1 MAKQRVIAYFM
12 DESERNAA
20 EQVMTSAQV
29 TDSFAIGEMDDAQV
43 TELRKQGIIVNVEPS
58 FVTPEEPPPPPS
70 PGTAAFG
77 FGLTASAQKAFDD
90 AVPQPID
97 FYTVQ
102 LAGPLME
109 PWRQQLEEAGVRLLE
124 RQRTGGYKARLTA
137 QQVAT
142 LNGLSFVE
150 SVKWIAPKQS
160 APTQVTQSVSLAPG
174 AQPAAGLQM
183 LTFDVRLHLPEDNPK
198 IVQWLRDHNI
208 SIAGA
213 SGRKIRFF
221 ALENS
226 QVLSDLAL
234 LPEVDVIA
242 EYVKPVLYND
252 AARRILGVD
261 SGQGNPSVCVQQDGN
276 AQIVAV
282 ADTGIDDTH
291 PDFAGRIVAKV
302 ARGRANDTSD
312 PAGHGTHV
320 AGSILGDGSASNGQY
335 KGIAPKANLFFQ
347 SLLDANGDL
356 GGLPLDLNDLF
367 DEAYQGGA
375 RIHNNSWGA
384 NTPSLYTI
392 NSEEVDE
399 FVRKNPDMLI
409 VVAAGNAGTAANP
422 RKATTG
428 FVDWLSIGSPASCK
442 NALTVGASRS
452 DRTNGPLSA
461 TTWGQG
467 WPAAFPQPPIS
478 NETISGDPN
487 SLAAFSSR
495 GPCDDRRI
503 KPDVVAPGTEIAST
517 KSSLAPIA
525 NFWGPVQINPQ
536 YAYDGGTSMA
546 TPLVSGCAALVRQY
560 FVEQR
565 QHQPS
570 AALLKATLVNSTQW
584 LTGAD
589 STAPSP
595 GKPNYHQGH
604 GRIDMQMAI
613 PNPCQPGLDLQF
625 VDNWQDKTTF
635 FTRTGERKRYQFVL
649 PAGTPEL
656 RICMAYTDAPAR
668 ALQNKMCIR
677 DSLPRECW
685 TASLHPRSSARIT
698 KN

>member
-1 MAKQRVIAYFM
+1 MAFTTRGSWWTQRLLRLVVRIGRVMAYSVTAMHPSLSRTSGPPNTMSRSSCTIGTTLRGRAFVDGSFAPIREGGAMAKQRVIAYFM
-12 DESERNAA
+12 HESERNAA

-252 AARRILGVD
+252 AARRIIRVD

-302 ARGRANDTSD
+302 ARGRANDPSD
-312 PAGHGTHV
+312 PAVHSSH
-320 AGSILGDGSASNGQY
+320 LG
-335 KGIAPKANLFFQ
+335 
-347 SLLDANGDL
+347 
-356 GGLPLDLNDLF
+356 
-367 DEAYQGGA
+367 
-375 RIHNNSWGA
+375 
-384 NTPSLYTI
+384 
-392 NSEEVDE
+392 
-399 FVRKNPDMLI
+399 
-409 VVAAGNAGTAANP
+409 
-422 RKATTG
+422 
-428 FVDWLSIGSPASCK
+428 
-442 NALTVGASRS
+442 
-452 DRTNGPLSA
+452 
-461 TTWGQG
+461 
-467 WPAAFPQPPIS
+467 IS
-478 NETISGDPN
+478 
-487 SLAAFSSR
+487 
-495 GPCDDRRI
+495 
-503 KPDVVAPGTEIAST
+503 
-517 KSSLAPIA
+517 
-525 NFWGPVQINPQ
+525 
-536 YAYDGGTSMA
+536 YA
-546 TPLVSGCAALVRQY
+546 VFC
-560 FVEQR
+560 
-565 QHQPS
+565 
-570 AALLKATLVNSTQW
+570 
-584 LTGAD
+584 
-589 STAPSP
+589 
-595 GKPNYHQGH
+595 
-604 GRIDMQMAI
+604 
-613 PNPCQPGLDLQF
+613 
-625 VDNWQDKTTF
+625 
-635 FTRTGERKRYQFVL
+635 
-649 PAGTPEL
+649 
-656 RICMAYTDAPAR
+656 
-668 ALQNKMCIR
+668 
-677 DSLPRECW
+677 
-685 TASLHPRSSARIT
+685 
-698 KN
+698 